1 MGADVIRIVGRIR
14 GERLV
19 ALLRGVARPD
29 ELVNT
34 LANTGVGVVELTLE
48 TPGALE
54 AIGRLR
60 ARGDVSVLAGT
71 VRTVDDVEA
80 AIDAGA
86 EACVAPAFVPDVV
99 ARCLQL
105 GVPAIPGALTPTE
118 IEAAWRAGAALVKL
132 FPARAFGPAFV
143 ADLRK
148 PLHDVP
154 LLCTG
159 GVNADNAGDFL
170 KAGAAAV
177 GISFRED
184 AGADDAR
191 RVVAAVSTA

>member
-1 MGADVIRIVGRIR
+1 MGADVIRVVERIR

-29 ELVNT
+29 ELVDT
-34 LANTGVGVVELTLE
+34 LANAGVGVVELTLE

-86 EACVAPAFVPDVV
+86 QACVAPAFVPDVV

-132 FPARAFGPAFV
+132 FPARAFGPGYV

-170 KAGAAAV
+170 AAGAAAV
-177 GISFRED
+177 GISFR
-184 AGADDAR
+184 AGAVGDEAR
-191 RVVAAVSTA
+191 RVVAAVSVA